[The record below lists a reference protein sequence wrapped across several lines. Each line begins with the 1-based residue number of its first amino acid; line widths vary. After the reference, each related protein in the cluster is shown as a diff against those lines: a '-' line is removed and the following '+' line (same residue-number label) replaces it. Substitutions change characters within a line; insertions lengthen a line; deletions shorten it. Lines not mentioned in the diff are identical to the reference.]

1 MYYFS
6 RAVNSVHSEDIK
18 RLMRQSS
25 GPDLISFAGG
35 MPNNDLFPIQQI
47 DEIYAGL
54 TESVKKS
61 CFQYGPTS
69 GHPALLSSVRQRL
82 LKKGLPDTGNRL
94 LITTGSLQA
103 ISIITQEFINEGD
116 VVLTENP
123 CFVGALSVFETYG
136 AEVHGIPI
144 DENGIQIEKLE
155 RKIATL
161 DKKPKFL
168 YLTPNFH
175 NPAGITYSLERRK
188 KLLEYLDGKDIIVLE
203 DDAYSD
209 LYFNPEHE
217 SMVRPLKAYVGY
229 DVDIIYTGSF
239 SKILGPGFRLGF
251 MYASP
256 EISEKAETVKQALD
270 ACTSNFMQ
278 ILASEFSNEHYLDP
292 YLAYLRNEYRERKS
306 MLQHALNKYMPETVQ
321 WTEPLG
327 GFYFWLRFPKGFSST
342 ELFERARVRG
352 VVFVTGRTFDPHNER
367 DNCLRLA
374 FSNMPRKHIEPGIRI
389 LSEEIRDLL

>member
-18 RLMRQSS
+18 RLMRQAS

-35 MPNNDLFPIQQI
+35 MPNNDLFPIRQI

-54 TESVKKS
+54 PESIKKS

-69 GHPALLSSVRQRL
+69 GHPALLSSIRQRL
-82 LKKGLPDTGNRL
+82 LKKGLPDKNNRL

-144 DENGIQIEKLE
+144 DENGIQVEELE
-155 RKIATL
+155 RKIKAL
-161 DKKPKFL
+161 RKKPKFL
-168 YLTPNFH
+168 YITPNFH
-175 NPAGITYSLERRK
+175 NPAGIIYSLERRR
-188 KLLEYLDGKDIIVLE
+188 KLLEFLDGKDIIVLE

-209 LYFNPEHE
+209 LFFDHEHE
-217 SMVRPLKAYVGY
+217 PLVKPLKAHLGY
-229 DVDIIYTGSF
+229 DIDVIYTGSF

-251 MYASP
+251 MYASA
-256 EISEKAETVKQALD
+256 EVSEKAETIKQALD

-278 ILASEFSNEHYLDP
+278 ILASAFSHEDYLGPYLDF
-292 YLAYLRNEYRERKS
+292 LRSEYSERKS
-306 MLQHALNKYMPETVQ
+306 ILQQALKKFMPNDVQ

-327 GFYFWLRFPKGFSST
+327 GFYYWLRFPQSFSST
-342 ELFERARVRG
+342 ELFEKCRERG

-389 LSEEIRDLL
+389 LAEEVRNLL

>member
-18 RLMRQSS
+18 RLMRQAS

-35 MPNNDLFPIQQI
+35 MPNNDLFPVREI
-47 DEIYAGL
+47 DEIYASL
-54 TESVKKS
+54 SEALKKS
-61 CFQYGPTS
+61 CFQYGPTP
-69 GHPALLSSVRQRL
+69 GHPALLSSVKRRL
-82 LKKGLPDTGNRL
+82 LQKGLPEDNNRL

-116 VVLTENP
+116 IVLTENP

-144 DENGIQIEKLE
+144 DEDGIQVEALHRRIE
-155 RKIATL
+155 TL
-161 DKKPKFL
+161 TRKPKFI
-168 YLTPNFH
+168 YLNPNFH
-175 NPAGITYSLERRK
+175 NPAGITYSAERRRE
-188 KLLEYLDGKDIIVLE
+188 LLKYLSGKDIIILE

-209 LYFNPEHE
+209 LYFNPYN
-217 SMVRPLKAYVGY
+217 SSLVRPLKAHKGY
-229 DVDIIYTGSF
+229 DVDIIYTGSY
-239 SKILGPGFRLGF
+239 SKILGPGFRLGY

-278 ILASEFSNEHYLDP
+278 ILAGRFTSGHYLER
-292 YLAYLRNEYRERKS
+292 YLEFLRKEYRERKTL
-306 MLQHALNKYMPETVQ
+306 LQDALEAYMPEPVQ

-327 GFYFWLRFPKGFSST
+327 GFYFWLRFPPGFSST
-342 ELFERARVRG
+342 DLFERSRERG
-352 VVFVTGRTFDPHNER
+352 VVFVTGRTFDPHNTR

-374 FSNMPRKHIEPGIRI
+374 FANMPRKHIEPGVRI
-389 LSEEIRDLL
+389 LADEIKKML

>member
-35 MPNNDLFPIQQI
+35 MPNNDLFPIGQI
-47 DEIYAGL
+47 DEVYAGL
-54 TESVKKS
+54 PESVKKS

-69 GHPALLSSVRQRL
+69 GHPALLSSVRKRL
-82 LKKGLPDTGNRL
+82 LKKGLPDADNRL

-136 AEVHGIPI
+136 AEVHGIAI

-155 RKIATL
+155 RKINSL

-188 KLLEYLDGKDIIVLE
+188 KLLEFLDGKDIIVLE

-217 SMVRPLKAYVGY
+217 SLVRPLKAHAGY

-256 EISEKAETVKQALD
+256 EVSEKAETVKQALD

-278 ILASEFSNEHYLDP
+278 ILASEFSDEDYLDP

-306 MLQHALNKYMPETVQ
+306 MLQEALMKHMPKPVQ

-327 GFYFWLRFPKGFSST
+327 GFYFWLRFPQNFSST
-342 ELFERARVRG
+342 ELFGKCRERG

-374 FSNMPRKHIEPGIRI
+374 FSNMPRKHIELGIRI
-389 LSEEIRDLL
+389 LSEEIRGLL

>member
-18 RLMRQSS
+18 RLMRQAS

-35 MPNNDLFPIQQI
+35 MPNNDLFPIREI

-54 TESVKKS
+54 PESLKKS

-69 GHPALLSSVRQRL
+69 GHPTLLSSVRERL
-82 LKKGLPDTGNRL
+82 LKKGLPDSGNRL

-103 ISIITQEFINEGD
+103 ISIITQEFIDEGD

-144 DENGIQIEKLE
+144 DRDGIKVAALH
-155 RKIATL
+155 RKIESL

-175 NPAGITYSLERRK
+175 NPAGITYSLDRRRE
-188 KLLEYLDGKDIIVLE
+188 LLEFLDGRDIIVLE

-209 LYFNPEHE
+209 LYFDPRF
-217 SMVRPLKAYVGY
+217 SRLVKPLKAHDEY
-229 DVDIIYTGSF
+229 DIDIIYTGSY
-239 SKILGPGFRLGF
+239 SKILGPGFRLGY

-278 ILASEFSNEHYLDP
+278 ILASAFTSGNYLEA
-292 YLAYLRNEYRERKS
+292 YLAFLRKEYRERKE
-306 MLQHALNKYMPETVQ
+306 MLDKALGEYMPDQVQ
-321 WTEPLG
+321 WTSPLG
-327 GFYFWLRFPKGFSST
+327 GFYFWLRFPDDFSST
-342 ELFERARVRG
+342 ELFENSRERG

-374 FSNMPRKHIEPGIRI
+374 FSNVPRKHIEPGIRI
-389 LSEEIRDLL
+389 LSEEIRKLL

>member
-18 RLMRQSS
+18 RLMRQAS

-35 MPNNDLFPIQQI
+35 MPNNDLFPIRQI

-54 TESVKKS
+54 PESTKKS

-69 GHPALLSSVRQRL
+69 GHPSLLASVRQRL
-82 LKKGLPDTGNRL
+82 LKKGLPDEGNRL

-136 AEVHGIPI
+136 AEVHGVSM
-144 DENGIQIEKLE
+144 DENGIKIDRLE
-155 RKIATL
+155 RKL
-161 DKKPKFL
+161 EELEKKPKFL
-168 YLTPNFH
+168 YITPNFH
-175 NPAGITYSLERRK
+175 NPAGIVYSLNRRRE
-188 KLLEYLDGKDIIVLE
+188 LLEFLAGRDIILLE
-203 DDAYSD
+203 DDAYND
-209 LYFNPEHE
+209 LFFDPKHE
-217 SMVRPLKAYVGY
+217 ESVKPLKAYSGY
-229 DVDIIYTGSF
+229 DVDIIYTGSY

-278 ILASEFSNEHYLDP
+278 ILASEFSNEDYLDP
-292 YLAYLRNEYRERKS
+292 YLAFLRKEYRERKN
-306 MLQHALNKYMPETVQ
+306 MLQGALVQYMPEEVQ

-342 ELFERARVRG
+342 ELFEKCRERG

-374 FSNMPRKHIEPGIRI
+374 FSNMPRKHIDPGVRI
-389 LSEEIRDLL
+389 LAEEIRKQL

>member
-69 GHPALLSSVRQRL
+69 GHPALISSVRQRL
-82 LKKGLPDTGNRL
+82 LKKGLPDSGNRL

-155 RKIATL
+155 RKISVL

-217 SMVRPLKAYVGY
+217 SMVRPLKAHVGY

-278 ILASEFSNEHYLDP
+278 ILASEFSDEHYLDP
-292 YLAYLRNEYRERKS
+292 YLAYLRNEYSERKS
-306 MLQHALNKYMPETVQ
+306 MLQHALNKYMPEPVQ

-327 GFYFWLRFPKGFSST
+327 GFYFWLRFPEGFSST

-352 VVFVTGRTFDPHNER
+352 VVFVTGRTFDPHNDR

-389 LSEEIRDLL
+389 LSEEIRNLL

>member
-35 MPNNDLFPIQQI
+35 MPNNDLFPIRQI

-54 TESVKKS
+54 PESVKKS

-82 LKKGLPDTGNRL
+82 LKKGLPDGANRL

-155 RKIATL
+155 RKIKSL

-188 KLLEYLDGKDIIVLE
+188 KLLEFLDGKDIIVLE

-209 LYFNPEHE
+209 LYFNPENE
-217 SMVRPLKAYVGY
+217 LMVRPLKAHAGY
-229 DVDIIYTGSF
+229 DVDVIYTGSF
-239 SKILGPGFRLGF
+239 SKILGPGFRLGY

-256 EISEKAETVKQALD
+256 EVSEKAETIKQALD

-278 ILASEFSNEHYLDP
+278 ILASEFSNEEYLYP
-292 YLAYLRNEYRERKS
+292 YLAFLRNEYGERKS
-306 MLQHALNKYMPETVQ
+306 MLQEALRKYMPKQVQ

-327 GFYFWLRFPKGFSST
+327 GFYFWLRFPQDFSST
-342 ELFERARVRG
+342 ELFEKTRDRG
-352 VVFVTGRTFDPHNER
+352 VVFVTGRTFDPHNVR

-389 LSEEIRDLL
+389 LSEEIRGLL

>member
-18 RLMRQSS
+18 RLMRQAS

-35 MPNNDLFPIQQI
+35 MPNNDLFPIRQI
-47 DEIYAGL
+47 DEIYRGL
-54 TESVKKS
+54 PASVKRT

-69 GHPALLSSVRQRL
+69 GHPALLASVRQRL
-82 LKKGLPDTGNRL
+82 LKKGLPDEGNRL

-103 ISIITQEFINEGD
+103 ISIITQEFIDQGD

-136 AEVHGIPI
+136 AEVHGISM
-144 DENGIQIEKLE
+144 DKNGIEIDDLKSKIDALE
-155 RKIATL
+155 
-161 DKKPKFL
+161 KKPKFL
-168 YLTPNFH
+168 YITPNFH
-175 NPAGITYSLERRK
+175 NPAGIVYSTDRRRE
-188 KLLEYLDGKDIIVLE
+188 LLEFLDGRDIIVLE

-209 LYFNPEHE
+209 LFFHPEHE
-217 SMVRPLKAYVGY
+217 ALVKPLKAHSGY
-229 DVDIIYTGSF
+229 DVDVIYTGSF

-256 EISEKAETVKQALD
+256 EVSEKAETVKQALD

-278 ILASEFSNEHYLDP
+278 ILASEFSHENYLDP
-292 YLAYLRNEYRERKS
+292 YLDFLRDEYRERKS
-306 MLQHALNKYMPETVQ
+306 ILQNALDRDMPDDVK

-327 GFYFWLRFPKGFSST
+327 GFYFWLRFPPGFSST
-342 ELFERARVRG
+342 ELFEKCRERG

-374 FSNMPRKHIEPGIRI
+374 FSNMPREHIEPGVRI
-389 LSEEIRDLL
+389 LADEIRKLL

>member
-18 RLMRQSS
+18 RLMRQAS

-35 MPNNDLFPIQQI
+35 MPNNDLFPVQQI
-47 DEIYAGL
+47 DAIYDGL
-54 TESVKKS
+54 TESIKKS
-61 CFQYGPTS
+61 CFQYGPTA
-69 GHPALLSSVRQRL
+69 GHPALLASVRQRL
-82 LKKGLPDTGNRL
+82 LNKGLPDEDNRL

-103 ISIITQEFINEGD
+103 ISIITQEFIDEGD

-136 AEVHGIPI
+136 AEVHGVSI
-144 DENGIQIEKLE
+144 DRDGIQIDHLE
-155 RKIATL
+155 RKIDAL
-161 DKKPKFL
+161 EKKPKFL
-168 YLTPNFH
+168 YITPNFH
-175 NPAGITYSLERRK
+175 NPAGIVYSLERRR
-188 KLLEYLDGKDIIVLE
+188 KLLEFLDGRDIIVLE
-203 DDAYSD
+203 DDAYND
-209 LYFNPEHE
+209 LYFDPEHE
-217 SMVRPLKAYVGY
+217 LLVKPLKAHTGY

-256 EISEKAETVKQALD
+256 EVSEKAETVKQALD

-278 ILASEFSNEHYLDP
+278 ILASEFSHDDYLNP
-292 YLAYLRNEYRERKS
+292 YLAFLRNEYRERKS
-306 MLQHALNKYMPETVQ
+306 ILQEAMNEFMPDGVQ

-327 GFYFWLRFPKGFSST
+327 GFYFWLRFPEGFSST
-342 ELFERARVRG
+342 ELFENCRERG

-389 LSEEIRDLL
+389 LAEEVRKLL